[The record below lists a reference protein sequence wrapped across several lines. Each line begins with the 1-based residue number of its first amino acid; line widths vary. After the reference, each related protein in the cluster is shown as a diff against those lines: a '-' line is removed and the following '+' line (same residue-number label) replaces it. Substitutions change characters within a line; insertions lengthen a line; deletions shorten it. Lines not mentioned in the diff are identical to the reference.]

1 MFDTI
6 CFISL
11 AFLLVF
17 NIGPVDSGPLVLD
30 DFSAG
35 NGKSSW
41 GNDWKMFTDRV
52 MGGVSTASY
61 TFVEEDGNRCVHLT
75 GDVSLE
81 NNGGFVQVALPL
93 KRKGKS
99 LDASAYRGI
108 RVKVKGNGE
117 TYHVHF
123 RNNRTI
129 LPWQYYGAPFTAAD
143 EWRTI
148 DIPFTAFTPY
158 RLKKQFSPAKLK
170 RVAIVAIGKQ
180 FQADIKVAHIELY
193 R

>member
-1 MFDTI
+1 MIGCFALMFLMLFSAGVADTGG
-6 CFISL
+6 
-11 AFLLVF
+11 LL
-17 NIGPVDSGPLVLD
+17 LD
-30 DFSAG
+30 DFSG
-35 NGKSSW
+35 DNGLSSW
-41 GNDWKMFTDRV
+41 GNKWKMFTDRV

-61 TFVEEDGNRCVHLT
+61 KFAMEDGIRFVHLT

-93 KRKGKS
+93 KRRGKS
-99 LDASAYRGI
+99 LDASAYRGV

-117 TYHVHF
+117 TYHVHV

-129 LPWQYYGAPFTAAD
+129 LPWQYYGAPFATTGQ
-143 EWRTI
+143 WQTI
-148 DIPFTAFTPY
+148 DIPFTSFKPY

-170 RVAIVAIGKQ
+170 RVAIVATGKK
-180 FQADIKVAHIELY
+180 FQADIKIAHIELY